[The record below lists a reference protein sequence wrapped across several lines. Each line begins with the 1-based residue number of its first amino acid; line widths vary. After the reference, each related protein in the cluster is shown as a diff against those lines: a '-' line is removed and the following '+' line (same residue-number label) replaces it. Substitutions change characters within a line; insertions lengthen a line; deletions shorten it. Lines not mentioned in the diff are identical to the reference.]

1 MSNKRKLGITKFYL
15 TSKKNLSIKYNS
27 FENSY
32 TLICINNLI
41 YTENCHIVAR
51 FKDFLYYDDDTEF
64 INKYFRKNE
73 QKKILSKVFNF
84 YSKYCKVFPNYMIL
98 PENEFLYRNLRK
110 KQKLIDQFNE
120 IKKEEEENRKHLKL
134 RKNKNNENNYI
145 IFGKKEQESIDKYK
159 PSFTQSTIM
168 MMDYIN
174 FNNNKNDKS
183 RSRILNDINNSKNSI
198 TISLNYNNNIDVNDI
213 NTSEL
218 TLISIANLINKTPTK
233 TEKNSG
239 NKNDTNKLSLTPPK
253 NKAKTEK
260 FNINNINDIKSGNN
274 KEDIKTKYISYYQNK
289 KNGNSKHFTNNIKIN
304 SANNN
309 PNYNTNINNNKIIN
323 HKKEILTSK
332 KNSINSNNININS
345 NSTTQGK
352 TSNNIL
358 ISSITKTSKGKDS
371 KNISKNIKSTIAK
384 KKLFT
389 NTEKATAHKK
399 PIYNYQNK
407 KNEKASNSINNNNKY
422 KKNFKDMISISFKPS
437 ISPPG
442 TKINSLKLKIM
453 DNLIKIQGVNNVN
466 KTNIKSTS
474 NNNSN
479 SNNLSIVTK
488 NNKNIKAFQTNNANN
503 DNIEKEK
510 GENEN
515 INSNAN
521 LDKKVI
527 KNNFTTKKITAKE
540 AMKNYKTIL
549 RMDKTNHFSH
559 DINKNRII
567 INKNTF
573 TNFSEKISY
582 KNTSNDKI
590 RKTEQSNKYISPAT
604 KKYVATN
611 NKNIKT
617 PLKPEN
623 KQNDNNFKKIM
634 LNTKE
639 NSQTK
644 IQNYIK
650 KILDKNGTK
659 KEFFINKPKN
669 K

>member
-1 MSNKRKLGITKFYL
+1 MSNKRKMGITQFYL

-64 INKYFRKNE
+64 FNKFFRKNE

-134 RKNKNNENNYI
+134 GKNKNNENNYI

-198 TISLNYNNNIDVNDI
+198 TISLNYNNNIDINDI

-218 TLISIANLINKTPTK
+218 TLISITNLINKTTTK

-239 NKNDTNKLSLTPPK
+239 NKNNNNKLSLTPPK

-260 FNINNINDIKSGNN
+260 FNIDEINNGNN

-309 PNYNTNINNNKIIN
+309 PNNNTNINNKIIN
-323 HKKEILTSK
+323 HKKENLTSK
-332 KNSINSNNININS
+332 KNSINSNNTNINS

-358 ISSITKTSKGKDS
+358 ISSIAKTSKGKDG
-371 KNISKNIKSTIAK
+371 KNISKNIKSTITK

-389 NTEKATAHKK
+389 TTEKAITHKK

-407 KNEKASNSINNNNKY
+407 KNEKNSNSINNNKY
-422 KKNFKDMISISFKPS
+422 KKNYKEMISISFKPS

-442 TKINSLKLKIM
+442 TKINSLKLKII
-453 DNLIKIQGVNNVN
+453 DNLIKIQGVNKNI
-466 KTNIKSTS
+466 NIKSTS

-479 SNNLSIVTK
+479 SDNLSYVTK
-488 NNKNIKAFQTNNANN
+488 NNKNIKAFQTNKENN

-510 GENEN
+510 GENEK
-515 INSNAN
+515 INLNSN

-527 KNNFTTKKITAKE
+527 KNNATTKKITAKE
-540 AMKNYKTIL
+540 AMKNYKNIL
-549 RMDKTNHFSH
+549 RIDKTNHFSH

-573 TNFSEKISY
+573 TNLSEKISY

-590 RKTEQSNKYISPAT
+590 RKAEQSNKYISPAT
-604 KKYVATN
+604 KKYVTTN

-617 PLKPEN
+617 PIKPEGR
-623 KQNDNNFKKIM
+623 QNDNNFKKIM

-639 NSQTK
+639 TSQTK

-659 KEFFINKPKN
+659 KEFFINKSKV